1 MKTPI
6 RKWRHNVRIVEQKN
20 SLSEEDL
27 VHLQGSSV
35 IIKMLKQ
42 RLVVEFQNP
51 PNIEDIDFSG
61 TRGFYFIKNL
71 GHKIYQFWF
80 EDSRDYEDFRANI
93 LAYKMSSTIKD
104 DK

>member
-1 MKTPI
+1 M
-6 RKWRHNVRIVEQKN
+6 RIVEQTN

-27 VHLQGSSV
+27 VYLQGSPV
-35 IIKMLKQ
+35 ILMMLKQ
-42 RLVVEFQNP
+42 RLVVEFEHN
-51 PNIEDIDFSG
+51 PNIDELDFSG
-61 TRGFYFIKNL
+61 TRGFYLIKSL

-80 EDSRDYEDFRANI
+80 EDKRDYEDFRANI

>member
-1 MKTPI
+1 M
-6 RKWRHNVRIVEQKN
+6 RIIEQNN

-27 VHLQGSSV
+27 VHLQGSPI

-42 RLVVEFQNP
+42 RLVCEFEQP
-51 PNIEDIDFSG
+51 PNIEEIDFSG
-61 TRGFYFIKNL
+61 TRGFYLVKNL

-80 EDSRDYEDFRANI
+80 EDPVDYEDFRANI
-93 LAYKMSSTIKD
+93 LAYKMSSAIKD

>member
-1 MKTPI
+1 M
-6 RKWRHNVRIVEQKN
+6 RIVEQGN

-27 VHLQGSSV
+27 VLLQGSPIV
-35 IIKMLKQ
+35 IKMLKQ
-42 RLVVEFQNP
+42 RLVIEFEQP
-51 PNIEDIDFSG
+51 PNIEEIDFSG
-61 TRGFYFIKNL
+61 TRGFYLVKNL

-80 EDSRDYEDFRANI
+80 EVPKDYEDFRANI

>member
-1 MKTPI
+1 M
-6 RKWRHNVRIVEQKN
+6 RIVEQKN

-27 VHLQGSSV
+27 VHLQGSPV
-35 IIKMLKQ
+35 LVKMLKQ
-42 RLVVEFQNP
+42 RLVVEFEHP
-51 PNIEDIDFSG
+51 PSIEEIDFSG
-61 TRGFYFIKNL
+61 TRGFYLVKNL

-80 EDSRDYEDFRANI
+80 EDHKDYDDFRVNI

>member
-1 MKTPI
+1 M
-6 RKWRHNVRIVEQKN
+6 RIVEQKN

-35 IIKMLKQ
+35 IAKMLKQ
-42 RLVVEFQNP
+42 RLVVEFETN
-51 PNIEDIDFSG
+51 PNIEEIDFAG
-61 TRGFYFIKNL
+61 TRGFYFIKSL

-80 EDSRDYEDFRANI
+80 EDNRDYEDFRANI

>member
-1 MKTPI
+1 M
-6 RKWRHNVRIVEQKN
+6 RIVEQKN

-27 VHLQGSSV
+27 VHLQGSPI

-42 RLVVEFQNP
+42 RVVIEFAAP

>member
-1 MKTPI
+1 M
-6 RKWRHNVRIVEQKN
+6 RIVEQKN

-27 VHLQGSSV
+27 VYLQGSSA

-42 RLVVEFQNP
+42 RLVVEFEHA
-51 PNIEDIDFSG
+51 PNIEEIDFAG
-61 TRGFYFIKNL
+61 TRGFYFIKSL

-80 EDSRDYEDFRANI
+80 EDNRDYEDFRANI

>member
-1 MKTPI
+1 M
-6 RKWRHNVRIVEQKN
+6 RIVEQKN

-27 VHLQGSSV
+27 VYLQGSSV

-42 RLVVEFQNP
+42 RLVVEFEHA
-51 PNIEDIDFSG
+51 PNIEEIDFAG
-61 TRGFYFIKNL
+61 TRGFYFIKSL

-80 EDSRDYEDFRANI
+80 EDNRDYEDFRANI

>member
-1 MKTPI
+1 M
-6 RKWRHNVRIVEQKN
+6 RIVEQRN

-27 VHLQGSSV
+27 VHLQGSPV
-35 IIKMLKQ
+35 IIKMIKQ
-42 RLVVEFQNP
+42 RLVVEFEHP
-51 PNIEDIDFSG
+51 PSIEEIDFSG
-61 TRGFYFIKNL
+61 TRGFYLVKNL

-80 EDSRDYEDFRANI
+80 EDHKDYDDFRANI